1 MNKKLVVVLYLCVA
15 SVCTAPMQL
24 PYLPMQYG
32 MQPQLP
38 FLRQMIPNMQSPT
51 MYPQQQPLVIV
62 LPNAA
67 PNTEAD
73 DRYVNLNEQTSNHL
87 KSNTGHID
95 ESKDAVVIDANPKNP
110 EAQPKNAIVYL
121 PEEGRFSLGQIIS
134 YIPFLP
140 IEINVPDTISWIGN
154 LISGGWFRP
163 QGPMPMGG
171 MKTLGNKGQMP
182 IIVMPYPAPMPQMP
196 YPGPMPAMNQ

>member
-1 MNKKLVVVLYLCVA
+1 MNKKLAVVLYLCVA
-15 SVCTAPMQL
+15 SVCSAPMQL

-38 FLRQMIPNMQSPT
+38 FLRQIMPNMQAPNV
-51 MYPQQQPLVIV
+51 YPQQQPLVIV
-62 LPNAA
+62 LPNPAAA
-67 PNTEAD
+67 PNPETD
-73 DRYVNLNEQTSNHL
+73 DRYVNLNEQVTNNL

-95 ESKDAVVIDANPKNP
+95 ENKDAVVVDANPKNP
-110 EAQPKNAIVYL
+110 ETQPKNAIVYL

-140 IEINVPDTISWIGN
+140 IEINVPDTISWIGH
-154 LISGGWFRP
+154 LISGGLFRP
-163 QGPMPMGG
+163 QGG

-182 IIVMPYPAPMPQMP
+182 IIVMPYPAPVPQMP
-196 YPGPMPAMNQ
+196 YQGQMPAMNQ